1 MNLKR
6 KIFSFFA
13 IFLTLLGTTPM
24 NFLAAM
30 AEEPAG
36 DVPKTLKTL
45 KTNNDGTYDITLEVE
60 GVSSQKTDATKAN
73 VVVVFDSSG
82 SMDNKATTYAYTE
95 DTTGRFRKENGDY
108 LNLYRYSSWYGCY
121 RMDSDNSTTN
131 VYSDSSCSTRYTGTR
146 YTRTTVNGT
155 RLSVAKTAVN
165 VLANELLSQNDS
177 STPGFEDVVEMAFVD
192 FATNV
197 NSIKGPTTSLDTFKG
212 WVNGTNVSTG
222 NNAGTNWEAALA
234 AAKGVSFGD
243 GDNDK
248 TYIIFVS
255 DGNPTFRDSK
265 YNNNANDCRT
275 DLGFRCPPDP
285 WGQGGSDN
293 NGWNLGAAQVV
304 AGTITAEGGNKE
316 LYAVGTFGEAGNM
329 KKLGG
334 TYYDATN
341 QDALEAAFADIVNK
355 INMGLSVTDLKIEDG
370 ITTSASSE
378 VKGTVGHFRY
388 NVPESW
394 GDDYE
399 KATFDGASVHWNP
412 GHDKTLSNGEKAS
425 VTFTVWPSQEAMD
438 CIAAIRNGE
447 GCDRNL
453 AEFGLAQ
460 NSNGSYRLLTNTA
473 ATFTY
478 RTRTNTDGVIT
489 DSAESA
495 RQTIP
500 ERRDDTT
507 LPETKLAVTKLW
519 ADGMQITQRT
529 DEYGDGITLKLS
541 VDGEEVRTYKFTGT
555 AEGSEWANGYTYT
568 IAPGVMKKLTGPET
582 DGIRAS
588 AKKIVTV
595 DGVEY
600 AVLETG
606 RDYDFVETP
615 DSAHYELTKKHFHP
629 MIVGEGGKI
638 HDVIFHDDGTAEIDE
653 VELTKL
659 SAENTLN
666 GGIVVSKEVI
676 NNGQVDETID
686 DEYTIKVNLSVNDG
700 MYRILHA
707 DGTRSDDIAFTGGV
721 ITTVI
726 KQSDQ
731 ILVKDLKD
739 GTTFTVS
746 EVLPKGYVKNEISYE
761 LIDYNNNGATTSGAS
776 AQIVHGNMSSTA
788 KVTNYLNTGN
798 IVVSKEVTA
807 RSGNLTKAQEKSF
820 SFTVKIFEKQGDV
833 NPWKTETFE
842 LKHGETK
849 TIKNVPAGF
858 YYEIVEDGKPGF
870 NGGREMLK
878 NGTVVTGANK
888 VEFKNDY
895 AVTKLTDDE
904 AKILVDKAFAGGYE
918 PFWIASDEFT
928 FVMTGNGE
936 TIESKPLTLSGRTAE
951 FVPEILDAGTYV
963 YTITEKTSDASGKS
977 LFRDGVS
984 RFDNDE
990 DIVVT
995 IVVEDKG
1002 DGTLGLV
1009 SKTYSKASKTI
1020 YNKYE
1025 GDNTY
1030 GGKSGELEFTK
1041 NLIGRDWRDS
1051 DKFNFTISSKDEN
1064 APMPEKT
1071 TITADKEHKT
1081 IGFGKIKFTNKN
1093 VGKTYTY
1100 TITESFDAPSVEAV
1114 GSTAGGISLTIA
1126 VSYNQSTGKID
1137 LTVSDYETTFTNE
1150 YKTTD
1155 LTVAK
1160 VWNDD
1165 GDRDDL
1171 RKNYADYFVAV
1182 KDDNGKIVAYEKLAL
1197 EDKDNYVF
1205 TDLPEK
1211 NAEGKRIEYTI
1222 VEASTCSGKGEA
1234 IKCTEYRSDKNYT
1247 AIVEG
1252 NRITNKHEPEL
1263 INEEDDDP
1271 DNDGKI
1277 TVQKV
1282 WTGEGNELARPNA
1295 ITVELYANGKRL
1307 GAPVTLTAAGGWKYT
1322 FEGLYKNENGKPIAY
1337 SVEESKLGE
1346 TAFGE
1351 NESTILVYSG
1361 NDAISGSW
1369 TKSVNGHEITNT
1381 WKEATDEIIYDGA
1394 NRFYIKKVDE
1404 EYRPLEGVTFSVNGS
1419 DKITNAEGMT
1429 SKSVPVSMDQKEE
1442 SFEFTISEKATLD
1455 GYDLVND
1462 SAKLTVT
1469 CNSILSNVD
1478 SDKLVN
1484 TYTKTCSF
1492 AKSGSDKY
1500 AWDEDSKTLTVI
1512 NNRSLARSLVIRK
1525 EIAGVTGQE
1534 LRDNGLK
1541 FIVTGPEDF
1550 KEQEIK
1556 FSQFTKVQDGVYE
1569 YAITGKIP
1577 TGNYK
1582 VVETGAGFDELLT
1595 LTVSGDDNRE
1605 KKVAKDDAA
1614 TFTIKNT
1621 YEKIRDVHYK
1631 VAKEWIDD
1639 GNRDGIRP
1647 ENLKITLLRN
1657 GEVYGKPIELSGDD
1671 WVYEWTNLPRAD
1683 ESAKMYEYS
1692 VVEEAVKGYESDGRK
1707 MTDGTFTFVNTHEP
1721 ELIHEDDDDP
1731 NNDGKITV
1739 QKIWEGEGNELVRPS
1754 TVMVE
1759 LHASTI
1765 NDKGEVKSWVEGQ
1778 PVELSAANDWKWTFE
1793 HLFRYDNGLEITYTV
1808 KESKLGEMAFDEGDN
1823 TIIVYRDD
1831 IEIENGKWEKVI
1843 SGYNVTNTW
1852 TRSTAKSLTIRKIV
1866 SGLMAETLT
1875 DLEFTI
1881 TGPED
1886 FGEDGEMTVKLGEGC
1901 EAVGYEIVC
1910 IVEGRVPTG
1919 MYMVKENN
1927 AEVEKY
1933 TLVEVSGD
1941 NEVERKVNRDDE
1953 VVFEIKNKYE
1963 ADEVDVP
1970 DDPCAEGGCGG
1981 WNVMPVMT
1989 PNTGRFTSK
1998 SDGGEA
2004 TEEAEFVNYIV
2015 GTCVLI
2021 VVGAAI
2027 FIAEKRNSGRK

>member
-1 MNLKR
+1 
-6 KIFSFFA
+6 
-13 IFLTLLGTTPM
+13 
-24 NFLAAM
+24 
-30 AEEPAG
+30 
-36 DVPKTLKTL
+36 
-45 KTNNDGTYDITLEVE
+45 
-60 GVSSQKTDATKAN
+60 
-73 VVVVFDSSG
+73 
-82 SMDNKATTYAYTE
+82 
-95 DTTGRFRKENGDY
+95 
-108 LNLYRYSSWYGCY
+108 
-121 RMDSDNSTTN
+121 
-131 VYSDSSCSTRYTGTR
+131 
-146 YTRTTVNGT
+146 
-155 RLSVAKTAVN
+155 
-165 VLANELLSQNDS
+165 
-177 STPGFEDVVEMAFVD
+177 MAFID
-192 FATNV
+192 FATSV
-197 NSIKGPTTSLDTFKG
+197 KTDTTHLTPTTNLNTFKG
-212 WVNGTNVSTG
+212 WVNATSENG
-222 NNAGTNWEAALA
+222 GTNWEAALNA
-234 AAKGVSFGD
+234 ANNVSFGD
-243 GDNDK
+243 TDK
-248 TYIIFVS
+248 TYVIFVS

-265 YNNNANDCRT
+265 YNPDAT
-275 DLGFRCPPDP
+275 DNCYRESIYSP
-285 WGQGGSDN
+285 WICDEVWGNGGSDP
-293 NGWNLGAAQVV
+293 NGWNFDAAKDVADLVV
-304 AGTITAEGGNKE
+304 GGVNKE
-316 LYAVGTFGEAGNM
+316 FYAVGTFGDANNM
-329 KKLGG
+329 KNLGG

-370 ITTSASSE
+370 ITTSTSSE
-378 VKGTVGHFRY
+378 VKGAVGHFRY

-447 GCDRNL
+447 GCDKNL

-460 NSNGSYRLLTNTA
+460 NSNGSYRLLTNTS

-500 ERRDDTT
+500 EKRDDTT

-638 HDVIFHDDGTAEIDE
+638 HDVVFHDDGTAEIDE

-666 GGIVVSKEVI
+666 GGIIVSKEVI
-676 NNGQVDETID
+676 NNGQVDKTID

-721 ITTVI
+721 ITAVI
-726 KQSDQ
+726 RQSDQ

-746 EVLPKGYVKNEISYE
+746 EVLPKGYTKNEISYE

-776 AQIVHGNMSSTA
+776 AQVVHGNMSSTA

-807 RSGNLTKAQEKSF
+807 ASGNLTKAQEKSF

-849 TIKNVPAGF
+849 TLKNIPTGF

-870 NGGREMLK
+870 NGGRETLK

-904 AKILVDKAFAGGYE
+904 AKILVDKAFASGYE

-936 TIESKPLTLSGRTAE
+936 TIESRPLTLSGRTAE
-951 FVPEILDAGTYV
+951 FIPEILDAGTYV

-1051 DKFNFTISSKDEN
+1051 DKFNFTISSQDER

-1081 IGFGKIKFTNKN
+1081 VGFGRIKFTNEN

-1100 TITESFDAPSVEAV
+1100 TIAESFDAPSVEAV

-1150 YKTTD
+1150 YKTTG
-1155 LTVAK
+1155 LTAAK
-1160 VWNDD
+1160 VWNDG

-1182 KDDNGKIVAYEKLAL
+1182 KDDNGKFVAYKKLAL
-1197 EDKDNYVF
+1197 ENKDNYVF

-1211 NAEGKRIEYTI
+1211 NAEGNRIEYTI
-1222 VEASTCSGKGEA
+1222 VEASTCSGKGES
-1234 IKCTEYRSDKNYT
+1234 IKCTEFRSDKNYT

-1263 INEEDDDP
+1263 INEDDDDP

-1307 GAPVTLTAAGGWKYT
+1307 GTPVTLTAAGGWKHT
-1322 FEGLYKNENGKPIAY
+1322 FERLYKNENGEPIVY

-1351 NESTILVYSG
+1351 SQSTIVVYSSD
-1361 NDAISGSW
+1361 DAISGSW

-1381 WKEATDEIIYDGA
+1381 WKEATDKIDYDGA
-1394 NRFYIKKVDE
+1394 DRFYIKKVDE
-1404 EYRPLEGVTFSVNGS
+1404 EYQPLEGVTFSVNGA
-1419 DKITNAEGMT
+1419 DKITNAEGMA
-1429 SKSVPVSMDQKEE
+1429 SKSVPVSKSHKEE
-1442 SFEFTISEKATLD
+1442 SFEFAISEKATLD
-1455 GYDLVND
+1455 GYDLVEG
-1462 SAKLTVT
+1462 SATVTVT
-1469 CNSILSNVD
+1469 CTSVLAETDAST
-1478 SDKLVN
+1478 LTN
-1484 TYTKTCSF
+1484 TYVKTCSF
-1492 AKSGSDKY
+1492 KKSGSEKY
-1500 AWDEDSKTLTVI
+1500 VWDDASKTLTVV
-1512 NNRSLARSLVIRK
+1512 NNRSLAKSLRIRK
-1525 EIAGVTGQE
+1525 TTV
-1534 LRDNGLK
+1534 GLK
-1541 FIVTGPEDF
+1541 AEV
-1550 KEQEIK
+1550 
-1556 FSQFTKVQDGVYE
+1556 
-1569 YAITGKIP
+1569 
-1577 TGNYK
+1577 
-1582 VVETGAGFDELLT
+1582 
-1595 LTVSGDDNRE
+1595 
-1605 KKVAKDDAA
+1605 
-1614 TFTIKNT
+1614 
-1621 YEKIRDVHYK
+1621 
-1631 VAKEWIDD
+1631 
-1639 GNRDGIRP
+1639 
-1647 ENLKITLLRN
+1647 LK
-1657 GEVYGKPIELSGDD
+1657 
-1671 WVYEWTNLPRAD
+1671 
-1683 ESAKMYEYS
+1683 
-1692 VVEEAVKGYESDGRK
+1692 
-1707 MTDGTFTFVNTHEP
+1707 
-1721 ELIHEDDDDP
+1721 
-1731 NNDGKITV
+1731 
-1739 QKIWEGEGNELVRPS
+1739 
-1754 TVMVE
+1754 
-1759 LHASTI
+1759 
-1765 NDKGEVKSWVEGQ
+1765 
-1778 PVELSAANDWKWTFE
+1778 
-1793 HLFRYDNGLEITYTV
+1793 
-1808 KESKLGEMAFDEGDN
+1808 
-1823 TIIVYRDD
+1823 
-1831 IEIENGKWEKVI
+1831 
-1843 SGYNVTNTW
+1843 
-1852 TRSTAKSLTIRKIV
+1852 
-1866 SGLMAETLT
+1866 

-1886 FGEDGEMTVKLGEGC
+1886 FGDDGEMTLKVGEGC
-1901 EAVGYEIVC
+1901 KASGYEITCEVD
-1910 IVEGRVPTG
+1910 GKVPTG
-1919 MYMVKENN
+1919 TYTVKENN
-1927 AEVEKY
+1927 AEIDGF
-1933 TLVEVSGD
+1933 TLTVSGD
-1941 NEVERKVNRDDE
+1941 DGVEKKVDKDDE
-1953 VVFEIKNKYE
+1953 VVFEIKNTYKV
-1963 ADEVDVP
+1963 DEVMYFVDKIWEDAHNKDGKRPEELVINLFANGEVVDTIVMTMKDAYILGDDFEDDYVTGDIWGYVWENLP
-1970 DDPCAEGGCGG
+1970 YMDENAELISYTVEEVLESEDYEQVWAGGDEYATTFVNYHELEDDPCAEGGCGG
-1981 WNVMPVMT
+1981 FDVIPT
-1989 PNTGRFTSK
+1989 IPTAAPNTGRLSLK
-1998 SDGGEA
+1998 
-2004 TEEAEFVNYIV
+2004 NN
-2015 GTCVLI
+2015 
-2021 VVGAAI
+2021 
-2027 FIAEKRNSGRK
+2027 RNSSAEETGFIEYTIGACALGILGIIIFVVEKKNYVRK

>member
-24 NFLAAM
+24 NFLTAM

-73 VVVVFDSSG
+73 VVVVFDTSG
-82 SMDNKATTYAYTE
+82 SMSENENTYVYSASAN
-95 DTTGRFRKENGDY
+95 GRYGRVNGDY
-108 LNLYRYSSWYGCY
+108 LNLYRKNSWGWCTQI
-121 RMDSDNSTTN
+121 DNNSTTGT
-131 VYSDSSCSTRYTGTR
+131 VYSDSYCNNLYSGTR
-146 YTRTTVNGT
+146 YSRTTSNLGT
-155 RLSVAKTAVN
+155 RLQVAKDAVN
-165 VLANELLSQNDS
+165 GLANQLLSQNVAGDANFS
-177 STPGFEDVVEMAFVD
+177 DVVEMAFVD
-192 FATNV
+192 FATSV
-197 NSIKGPTTSLDTFKG
+197 NSIKEPTTDLDTFKG
-212 WVNGTNVSTG
+212 WINDTEVSTG
-222 NNAGTNWEAALA
+222 TDAGTNWEAALA
-234 AAKGVSFGD
+234 AAKNVSF

-255 DGNPTFRDSK
+255 DGDPTFRDSRL
-265 YNNNANDCRT
+265 NAGYYDADGCRSEFQT
-275 DLGFRCPPDP
+275 TGGGCSVWGSGNSDP
-285 WGQGGSDN
+285 N
-293 NGWNLGAAQVV
+293 PYRNFNAAKTV
-304 AGTITAEGGNKE
+304 ANAIIADTNKE
-316 LYAVGTFGEAGNM
+316 FYAVGAFGDANNM
-329 KKLGG
+329 KNLGG

-341 QDALEAAFADIVNK
+341 QDALETAFADIVNK

-412 GHDKTLSNGEKAS
+412 GRDKTLSNGEKAS

-447 GCDRNL
+447 GCDKNL

-478 RTRTNTDGVIT
+478 RTRTNTDGVIS

-676 NNGQVDETID
+676 NNGQVDKTID

-700 MYRILHA
+700 TYRILHA

-721 ITTVI
+721 ITAVI

-761 LIDYNNNGATTSGAS
+761 LIDYNNNGATTSGAG
-776 AQIVHGNMSSTA
+776 AQVVHGNMSSTA

-807 RSGNLTKAQEKSF
+807 ASGNLTKAQEKSF
-820 SFTVKIFEKQGDV
+820 SFTVKIYEKQGDT

-849 TIKNVPAGF
+849 TLKNIPTGF

-870 NGGREMLK
+870 NGGRETLK

-904 AKILVDKAFAGGYE
+904 AKILVDKAFASGYE

-951 FVPEILDAGTYV
+951 FIPEILDAGTYV
-963 YTITEKTSDASGKS
+963 YTITEKTSDASGGS

-1051 DKFNFTISSKDEN
+1051 DKFNFTISSQDEG

-1081 IGFGKIKFTNKN
+1081 VGFGRIKFTNEN

-1114 GSTAGGISLTIA
+1114 GSTAGGVSLTIA

-1150 YKTTD
+1150 YKTTG
-1155 LTVAK
+1155 LTAAK

-1182 KDDNGKIVAYEKLAL
+1182 KDDNGKFVAYKKLAL
-1197 EDKDNYVF
+1197 ENKDDYVF

-1211 NAEGKRIEYTI
+1211 DAEGKRIEYTI
-1222 VEASTCSGKGEA
+1222 VEASTCSGAGEA
-1234 IKCTEYRSDKNYT
+1234 IKCTEFKSDKNYT
-1247 AIVEG
+1247 AIVES
-1252 NRITNKHEPEL
+1252 NKITNKHKPEL

-1307 GAPVTLTAAGGWKYT
+1307 GTPVTLTAAGEWKHT
-1322 FEGLYKNENGKPIAY
+1322 FEGLYKNEGGKPIVY

-1351 NESTILVYSG
+1351 SQSTIVVYSSD
-1361 NDAISGSW
+1361 DAISGSW
-1369 TKSVNGHEITNT
+1369 TKSVNGHEITNA

-1404 EYRPLEGVTFSVNGS
+1404 EYQPLEGVTFSANGT
-1419 DKITNAEGMT
+1419 DKITDAEGMA
-1429 SKSVPVSMDQKEE
+1429 SKSVPVSKNQKEE
-1442 SFEFTISEKATLD
+1442 SFEFAISEKATLE
-1455 GYDLVND
+1455 GYDLVEG
-1462 SAKLTVT
+1462 SATVTVT
-1469 CNSILSNVD
+1469 CASVLTGTDAST
-1478 SDKLVN
+1478 LTN
-1484 TYTKTCSF
+1484 TYVKTCSF
-1492 AKSGSDKY
+1492 KKSGSEKY
-1500 AWDEDSKTLTVI
+1500 VWDDASKTLTVV
-1512 NNRSLARSLVIRK
+1512 NNRSLAKSLRIQKTTV
-1525 EIAGVTGQE
+1525 
-1534 LRDNGLK
+1534 GLK
-1541 FIVTGPEDF
+1541 
-1550 KEQEIK
+1550 
-1556 FSQFTKVQDGVYE
+1556 
-1569 YAITGKIP
+1569 A
-1577 TGNYK
+1577 
-1582 VVETGAGFDELLT
+1582 
-1595 LTVSGDDNRE
+1595 
-1605 KKVAKDDAA
+1605 
-1614 TFTIKNT
+1614 
-1621 YEKIRDVHYK
+1621 
-1631 VAKEWIDD
+1631 
-1639 GNRDGIRP
+1639 
-1647 ENLKITLLRN
+1647 
-1657 GEVYGKPIELSGDD
+1657 EV
-1671 WVYEWTNLPRAD
+1671 
-1683 ESAKMYEYS
+1683 
-1692 VVEEAVKGYESDGRK
+1692 
-1707 MTDGTFTFVNTHEP
+1707 
-1721 ELIHEDDDDP
+1721 
-1731 NNDGKITV
+1731 
-1739 QKIWEGEGNELVRPS
+1739 
-1754 TVMVE
+1754 
-1759 LHASTI
+1759 
-1765 NDKGEVKSWVEGQ
+1765 
-1778 PVELSAANDWKWTFE
+1778 
-1793 HLFRYDNGLEITYTV
+1793 LE
-1808 KESKLGEMAFDEGDN
+1808 
-1823 TIIVYRDD
+1823 
-1831 IEIENGKWEKVI
+1831 
-1843 SGYNVTNTW
+1843 
-1852 TRSTAKSLTIRKIV
+1852 
-1866 SGLMAETLT
+1866 

-1886 FGEDGEMTVKLGEGC
+1886 FGEGGQMTLKIGEGC
-1901 EAVGYEIVC
+1901 KASGYEITCTVD
-1910 IVEGRVPTG
+1910 GKVPTG
-1919 MYMVKENN
+1919 TYTVKENN
-1927 AEVEKY
+1927 AEIDGF
-1933 TLVEVSGD
+1933 TLTVSGD
-1941 NEVERKVNRDDE
+1941 DGVEKKADKDDE
-1953 VVFEIKNKYE
+1953 VVFEIKNTYE
-1963 ADEVDVP
+1963 VDEVMYFVDKIWEDAHNKDGKRPEELVINLLANGEVVDTIAMTMRDAYILDDDFEDDYVTGDIWGYVWENLP
-1970 DDPCAEGGCGG
+1970 YMDEDAEQISYAVEEVLESEDYEQVWAGGDEYATTFVNYHELEDDPCAEGGCGG
-1981 WNVMPVMT
+1981 FDVIPT
-1989 PNTGRFTSK
+1989 IPTAAPNTGRLSLK
-1998 SDGGEA
+1998 
-2004 TEEAEFVNYIV
+2004 NN
-2015 GTCVLI
+2015 
-2021 VVGAAI
+2021 
-2027 FIAEKRNSGRK
+2027 RNSSAEETGFVEYTIGTFALVVLGIIIFVVEKKNYVRK